1 LNGMPIKLS
10 LHNVLTVLY
19 GVILAALVFWLFNPL
34 APVNRLAQLHY
45 AGESAGRLMDRHMEF
60 YAGYEN
66 THPLERS
73 LHQFLFGSRQEVE
86 AEAIRA
92 FREVLQYF
100 DKHPKAAT
108 PWARLNTHVRLCVT
122 LAETGQ
128 LAELEDS
135 LQELGDTIEG
145 EIIAEAIRYAY
156 LDNAEP
162 PSRAELATGAGL
174 LPLGW
179 AADRLNIRLAQ
190 KTGNTRL
197 QAFVT
202 RRLEANGARLRD
214 NVLYLSVIVAGVCLL
229 GGGLWLRQRALRRIS
244 PWRGTILIQLW
255 SFREGLAVAVRAA
268 VFGIVIAV
276 ALQLLASQY
285 FRPGLLASWGTL
297 FASLPM
303 LWLVWRRLIKPRGLG
318 FRRAFGLSVH
328 EKGWHSLLNITLAFL
343 AIDWLGSILISW
355 LGWKLGLGGNWA
367 EGMQERLVF
376 GPTET
381 VWLATINFVLWAA
394 IFEEIGFRGLV
405 YTTLRS
411 RFNVTLAIVLSAFI
425 FSALHLYSLVGF
437 LSVFWS
443 GLVLAWVYE
452 RYHSLLPGM
461 IIHIAGNLLNMSTV
475 LLFYR

>member
-1 LNGMPIKLS
+1 MPIKLS
-10 LHNVLTVLY
+10 LHGILTLVY
-19 GVILAALVFWLFNPL
+19 GILLAGLIAWLFNPF

-45 AGESAGRLMDRHMEF
+45 VGESAGRMMDRHLEF
-60 YAGYEN
+60 YAGYEK

-73 LHQFLFGSRQEVE
+73 LHEFLFGSRQEVE
-86 AEAIRA
+86 TEAIRA
-92 FREVLQYF
+92 FSEVLQFF
-100 DKHPKAAT
+100 DKHPKAET
-108 PWARLNTHVRLCVT
+108 PWARLNTHVRLCIT
-122 LAETGQ
+122 LAETGHA
-128 LAELEDS
+128 AELEAS
-135 LQELGDTIEG
+135 LKNFGQTLEG

-156 LDNAEP
+156 FDNVTP
-162 PSRAELATGAGL
+162 PSMTDLAIGARL

-190 KTGNTRL
+190 KTGNKRL
-197 QAFVT
+197 EAFVT
-202 RRLEANGARLRD
+202 QRLEANGARLRA
-214 NVLYLSVIVAGVCLL
+214 NVLYLSIIVAVVCLL
-229 GGGLWLRQRALRRIS
+229 GGGLLLRQWGLPRIS

-255 SFREGLAVAVRAA
+255 SFREGFAIAVRAA
-268 VFGIVIAV
+268 LFGLVIAV

-303 LWLVWRRLIKPRGLG
+303 LWLIWRRLLKPRGLG
-318 FRRAFGLSVH
+318 FRQAFGLSVH
-328 EKGWHSLLNITLAFL
+328 EKGWRNLLNITLVFL

-355 LGWKLGLGGNWA
+355 AGWKLGLGGNWA
-367 EGMQERLVF
+367 EGVQERLVF

-411 RFNVTLAIVLSAFI
+411 RFNVTLAILVSTLI
-425 FSALHLYSLVGF
+425 FSALHLYSLLGF

-443 GLVLAWVYE
+443 GLVLAYVYE